1 MVCSS
6 LLDLCL
12 CNQVVEGYRQAF
24 AASVGSIE
32 KVGRALSDVGHYSE
46 CTGDATLNQ
55 AGVSAPLVLNDN
67 LTLAK

>member
-6 LLDLCL
+6 QLDLCL
-12 CNQVVEGYRQAF
+12 CNQVEKGHKQAS

-55 AGVSAPLVLNDN
+55 AGSVLG
-67 LTLAK
+67 LS